1 MSARTSR
8 QVPGVQPRKSL
19 GQHFLSSP
27 RILEKVVEAAE
38 VGPEDVVLEVGPGL
52 GHLTRLLDQRAERV
66 VAVEIDE
73 RLAAMLPERLHGSP
87 SLEIVQGDILQLSL
101 VDLIADKVTRVVPPY
116 KVVANIPYYITS
128 ALLRQILETRP
139 RPRLVV
145 LMLQQEVV
153 QRITARPGQMSLLA
167 VSVQF
172 FGKPTLIA
180 HVPAAAFHPAPKV
193 DSAIIRI
200 DPYDKLALDEGEIP
214 AFFDLVRAG
223 FSQRRKQLRNSL
235 AHGSGVPVE
244 LLDHSLEQSEID
256 GRRRA
261 QTLSLEEWV
270 TLHQALQAQ
279 RQSRAVHATG
289 GG

>member
-1 MSARTSR
+1 MH
-8 QVPGVQPRKSL
+8 PRKSL

-27 RILEKVVEAAE
+27 KILAKVAEAAE
-38 VGPEDVVLEVGPGL
+38 IGPEDTVLEVGPGL
-52 GHLTRLLDQRAERV
+52 GHLTRLLDQRAGRV

-73 RLAAMLPERLHGSP
+73 RLAALLSERLSGSP

-101 VDLIADKVTRVVPPY
+101 VDLVRDKVTGVVPPY

-139 RPRLVV
+139 PPRLIV
-145 LMLQQEVV
+145 LMLQKEVA
-153 QRITARPGQMSLLA
+153 QRIAARPGQMSLLA

-172 FGKPTLIA
+172 FGRPMLIA

-200 DPYDKLALDEGEIP
+200 EPYDRFALDDEEIP
-214 AFFDLVRAG
+214 VFFDLVRAG

-235 AHGSGVPVE
+235 AHCCGLPAEV
-244 LLDHSLEQSEID
+244 LDRSLEQSAID
-256 GRRRA
+256 GARRA
-261 QTLSLEEWV
+261 QTLSLEEWIS
-270 TLHQALQAQ
+270 LHQALQAQ
-279 RQSRAVHATG
+279 VQAGRTSRLR
-289 GG
+289 